1 MENLG
6 DCHASAL
13 LYHNDREFVLPP
25 SLRQR
30 RGTPRT
36 CEGGKASNHQFLKLP
51 RSGTLTFNF
60 QLSTF
65 NFYDYYKKTQFS

>member
-1 MENLG
+1 MTNV
-6 DCHASAL
+6 CNRSAFG
-13 LYHNDREFVLPP
+13 YRSV
-25 SLRQR
+25 SV
-30 RGTPRT
+30 RGVRLDVARGLAPRT